1 MSYLKKLIHEIHRR
15 SLWQVLVIYL
25 GASWLVLQAV
35 DTLAGALSLPDWA
48 PPMALFALIVGFPI
62 VLATAFVQEGMG
74 GSARTEPAAPAP
86 DQDQAGTAPTPS
98 PLEIDV
104 AQAGKET
111 RPHHHIF
118 TWRNALLGGAAAFTL
133 LGVITAAWIIMR
145 TLGIGP
151 AATLVARGILDER
164 APIVLAQFSGPDPS
178 IATAATEALRID
190 LSQSDV
196 IALVDPASLTE
207 ALARMERSPDEKLTL
222 EMAREVA
229 VREGYAAVI
238 AGEITA
244 VGNGYVLTSRIV
256 DAASGQTLASDR
268 QSAANAD
275 EIIPAIDRL
284 SARMRERVG
293 ESYSDLRADE
303 PLHQVTTGSLE
314 ALQKY
319 SEAIEIFEVGGDEPV
334 GNALLEEAVELD
346 PGFAM
351 AWRKLGLT
359 RTGGRARRIEAME
372 KAFEYRD
379 RLTERERLLT
389 EATYYTQ
396 ISRDYQAAI
405 TAYERLIELDPN
417 DSWALNNIGV
427 VYSGLGNYAL
437 AEQYYER
444 ASAADSTGVL
454 PFRNAAHMEINQGKL
469 DEAEA
474 TLDGIFE
481 RFPNDL
487 SLAGMGIEVATNR
500 GDYEAAVA
508 ATERFDQLPADPA
521 VLMSKTNWLATIAA
535 TQGRLAE
542 AEALA
547 VESARH
553 HEESGR
559 AFPLLSMAEDLV
571 WVDMIVRE
579 DTVRAGERLA
589 AFMEEDGFYGAD
601 PLSRPY
607 VEVLDL
613 LSNTGS
619 RADVESWI
627 AEFESEVPAE
637 YRQDLDDRYLA
648 WEGVLLA
655 REGRYDE
662 AISTL
667 RRREHRACTLCRYS
681 PLAQVYDQAG
691 ARDSAIAYYEG
702 YVNAFD
708 SHRAFWDAS
717 RLGPALERLGV
728 LYDEAGDLENAAL
741 YYARFVELWK
751 EADAELQPRVEAA
764 QQRLNEIFA
773 ERG

>member
-1 MSYLKKLIHEIHRR
+1 MTDLKKLIHEAHRR
-15 SLWQVLVIYL
+15 SLWQVLGIYL
-25 GASWLVLQAV
+25 VASWLVFQV
-35 DTLAGALSLPDWA
+35 VQTLTEGLGLPDWV
-48 PPMALFALIVGFPI
+48 PPFALILLLLGLPI
-62 VLATAFVQEGMG
+62 VVATAFVQEGMG
-74 GSARTEPAAPAP
+74 GGARTEPAAPAP
-86 DQDQAGTAPTPS
+86 DEARDGTAPTAS

-151 AATLVARGILDER
+151 AATLVARGILEER
-164 APIVLAQFSGPDPS
+164 APIVLAQFSAADPS

-222 EMAREVA
+222 ETAREVA

-319 SEAIEIFEVGGDEPV
+319 SKAVEIFNVGGDESL

-359 RTGGRARRIEAME
+359 RIGGRARRIEALE

-379 RLTERERLLT
+379 RLTERERLLS
-389 EATYYTQ
+389 EAIYYHQ
-396 ISRDYQAAI
+396 VPRDYQAAI

-417 DSWALNNIGV
+417 DDWALNNIGA
-427 VYSGLGNYAL
+427 VYSTLGDYAI

-454 PFRNAAHMEINQGKL
+454 PFRNAAHMEIDQGKL

-481 RFPNDL
+481 KFPNDL
-487 SLAGMGIEVATNR
+487 SLAGMGIEVETNR

-508 ATERFDQLPADPA
+508 ATERFDQLPGDPA
-521 VLMSKTNWLATIAA
+521 ALMSKTNWLATIAA

-571 WVDMIVRE
+571 WVDMIVRQ

-589 AFMEEDGFYGAD
+589 AYMESDGFDESD

-607 VEVLDL
+607 VDVLEI

-619 RADVESWI
+619 RVDVESLI
-627 AEFESEVPAE
+627 AEFESEIPVE
-637 YRQDLDDRYLA
+637 YRQDLEDQYMG

-662 AISTL
+662 AIATL
-667 RRREHRACTLCRYS
+667 RRRENRACTLCRYS

-691 ARDSAIAYYEG
+691 ARDSAVAYYEG
-702 YVNAFD
+702 YVNAFA

-728 LYDEAGDLENAAL
+728 LYDEAGDLKNAAL
-741 YYARFVELWK
+741 YYARFVELWN

-773 ERG
+773 ARG